1 MKKITL
7 ALSLLFAISASA
19 IEKDTLVPTPSLNIM
34 PENAEVAEID
44 RMLVQSYLN
53 HYCYS
58 TDKCLLNA
66 HSYAP
71 EQVPTF
77 SSELVAQR
85 MQVLDKNTP
94 FDLVYNPTVQGFI
107 DLYAVRRRDIT
118 SKVLGMSQLYF
129 PMMEEALVR
138 HNIPMEMKYLS
149 IVESA
154 LNPTAISRAGA
165 GGLWQFMVA
174 TGKQYGLDVNSYQDE
189 RFDAYKSTD
198 AACKY
203 LRFLYDTFG
212 DWQLALAAYNSGPGN
227 VNKAIRRAG
236 GAKDFWSIKPY
247 LPKETQGYV
256 PAFIAVNYVMNHAA
270 EYNIYA
276 KEPITTFF
284 ETDSIHVTGRLDFAA
299 LSKIIDMPVDDIAFL
314 NGTYKQREIPD
325 NGQKHYLIIP
335 VKKMGL
341 YMANEE
347 LVYEQSK
354 VKVIEPILVAA
365 KESETENTEG
375 KVAKTVWDT
384 DWKTHKVRKG
394 ESLGT
399 IANKHNVSLAELKKW
414 NKIKGSKITPGQ
426 NLKIQTKVKRT
437 IYQDAPEQNV
447 AEKKATATGEK
458 TTVANNTEEAEEEN
472 YQTTSE
478 ATNKVEKTTTTK
490 APVKKAEPQGQY
502 KYYTVQK
509 GDTLYKIASAKGVS
523 VDQIKKLNS
532 GLRENKLAVGQK
544 LKIKRY

>member
-1 MKKITL
+1 
-7 ALSLLFAISASA
+7 
-19 IEKDTLVPTPSLNIM
+19 
-34 PENAEVAEID
+34 
-44 RMLVQSYLN
+44 
-53 HYCYS
+53 
-58 TDKCLLNA
+58 
-66 HSYAP
+66 
-71 EQVPTF
+71 
-77 SSELVAQR
+77 
-85 MQVLDKNTP
+85 
-94 FDLVYNPTVQGFI
+94 
-107 DLYAVRRRDIT
+107 
-118 SKVLGMSQLYF
+118 
-129 PMMEEALVR
+129 
-138 HNIPMEMKYLS
+138 
-149 IVESA
+149 
-154 LNPTAISRAGA
+154 
-165 GGLWQFMVA
+165 
-174 TGKQYGLDVNSYQDE
+174 
-189 RFDAYKSTD
+189 
-198 AACKY
+198 
-203 LRFLYDTFG
+203 
-212 DWQLALAAYNSGPGN
+212 
-227 VNKAIRRAG
+227 
-236 GAKDFWSIKPY
+236 
-247 LPKETQGYV
+247 
-256 PAFIAVNYVMNHAA
+256 MNHAA

-284 ETDSIHVTGRLDFAA
+284 ETDSITVTGRLDFVA

-384 DWKTHKVRKG
+384 DWKTHKVKKG

-399 IANKHNVSLAELKKW
+399 IANKHGVALAELKKW

-447 AEKKATATGEK
+447 AEKKTTVTEEK
-458 TTVANNTEEAEEEN
+458 NTVANNTEEAEEEN
-472 YQTTSE
+472 YQKTQE
-478 ATNKVEKTTTTK
+478 ATNKVAKTTTVK